1 MFYDVNQS
9 NICFGGP
16 HPIFTT
22 AYCAAGFT
30 VNHMDVMFTELA
42 QSYLESPWTYVRA
55 DVDEHGPPLE
65 FARELDLVEELNSY
79 STRNRIVPVNKKN
92 T

>member
-22 AYCAAGFT
+22 AYGAAGFT
-30 VNHMDVMFTELA
+30 VNHIDVMFTELA
-42 QSYLESPWTYVRA
+42 QVYLESPWTYVRT
-55 DVDEHGPPLE
+55 D
-65 FARELDLVEELNSY
+65 Y
-79 STRNRIVPVNKKN
+79 
-92 T
+92 

>member
-1 MFYDVNQS
+1 MFYDANQS

-30 VNHMDVMFTELA
+30 VNHMDVMFTELV